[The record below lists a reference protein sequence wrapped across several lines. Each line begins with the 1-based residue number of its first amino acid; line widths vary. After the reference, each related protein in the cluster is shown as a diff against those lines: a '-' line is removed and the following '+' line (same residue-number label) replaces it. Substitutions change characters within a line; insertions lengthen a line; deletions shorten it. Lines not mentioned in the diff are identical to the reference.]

1 MTSVSPTEWPVF
13 RFCVLTEFDLD
24 RSSHH
29 LVGKN
34 RNTRLDVNSRP
45 PSGFS
50 GTEKLHVFGKVH
62 QFVRGCSRKRRHT
75 VKTVP
80 EAKTGEGSQD
90 SYNVFSLGPE

>member
-1 MTSVSPTEWPVF
+1 MAAILEQANFEPGCGVCGWVSVTSVSPTEWPVF

-29 LVGKN
+29 LVWKN

-50 GTEKLHVFGKVH
+50 GTEKLHVYGKVY
-62 QFVRGCSRKRRHT
+62 QFVRGYRRKR
-75 VKTVP
+75 
-80 EAKTGEGSQD
+80 
-90 SYNVFSLGPE
+90 